1 MQQSLWSWLLLLLL
15 LRSRLTVNPLC
26 GEHDIVAEVI

>member
-1 MQQSLWSWLLLLLL
+1 MQQSLWSWLLLL